1 MADNWVVSGAI
12 HRVVLSGK
20 TLFVTAGQPFGETGF
35 HLVTFIHF
43 LRIYLVLGT
52 PSYQFR
58 ELLLPVWK
66 GAGSSFTLVA
76 ELRAPATA
84 LE

>member
-1 MADNWVVSGAI
+1 MCIRWLSRPKCQRRVEVVADNWVVSGAI

-43 LRIYLVLGT
+43 LLIR
-52 PSYQFR
+52 
-58 ELLLPVWK
+58 
-66 GAGSSFTLVA
+66 
-76 ELRAPATA
+76 
-84 LE
+84 